1 MSRIDVPAVAYPGS
15 WCAGRVIT
23 MAAPNRNYK
32 LKKKNHSHLSNLIY
46 SWLSNFKFY

>member
-23 MAAPNRNYK
+23 MAVPNRNYK
-32 LKKKNHSHLSNLIY
+32 LKKKSQPFIEFNL
-46 SWLSNFKFY
+46 FVAQ